1 MLVVSGRVQ
10 HTHVAVYRHA
20 DQDHCALL
28 TEGAPE
34 QRLERN
40 KQYFKLIFSTE
51 AAHGTGRRFPS
62 VTGVYSPDQDI
73 P

>member
-1 MLVVSGRVQ
+1 MQ

-20 DQDHCALL
+20 DQDDGALL
-28 TEGAPE
+28 TERAPE

-40 KQYFKLIFSTE
+40 KQHFKVIFITE
-51 AAHGTGRRFPS
+51 SMGGDAA
-62 VTGVYSPDQDI
+62 VVSPRT